1 MSTVFRS
8 VKLLFLPCIASG
20 AGFFFKQKKL
30 QNAVFVFFPAWLV
43 MTEKKK
49 KKTQIRQSQNK
60 HLRNK
65 LLYS

>member
-43 MTEKKK
+43 MTEKEKK
-49 KKTQIRQSQNK
+49 NTNQTITK
-60 HLRNK
+60 
-65 LLYS
+65 